1 MFKSVKVNILQL
13 MAYIPLCLCLHGLDP
28 VLPGFDGSLQL
39 QIHSLLFIEAKHTT

>member
-13 MAYIPLCLCLHGLDP
+13 MAYKMCLCLHGLDP

-39 QIHSLLFIEAKHTT
+39 QFHSLLFIEAKHTT